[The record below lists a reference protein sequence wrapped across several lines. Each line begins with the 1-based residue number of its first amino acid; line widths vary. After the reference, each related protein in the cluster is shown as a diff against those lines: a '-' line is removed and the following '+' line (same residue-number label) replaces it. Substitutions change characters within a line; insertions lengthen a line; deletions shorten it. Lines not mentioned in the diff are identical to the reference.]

1 MKDGGKTECVQYCNP
16 LQGGHAMKYAI
27 GIICLAAIFWY
38 MQGMETSSPKVDPV
52 AVAKGKAV
60 ESDIE
65 QNRARIDELESRI
78 NALNARATAIAH
90 QTAEVSPRSATA
102 SRLRKEQQN
111 NSQAMQSLKL
121 ELQRELQLRS
131 RLQSDKARLASSN

>member
-1 MKDGGKTECVQYCNP
+1 
-16 LQGGHAMKYAI
+16 MKYAI